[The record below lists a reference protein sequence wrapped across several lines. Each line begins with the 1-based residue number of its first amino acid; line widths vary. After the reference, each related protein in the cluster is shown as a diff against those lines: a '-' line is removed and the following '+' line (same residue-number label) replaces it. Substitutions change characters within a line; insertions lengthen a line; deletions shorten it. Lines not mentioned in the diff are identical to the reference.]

1 MVLSVGLAL
10 LLAGLVLVL
19 SAGLVAVA
27 AGVAVGL
34 GDLLAVCEGD
44 GEGLDGHA
52 VAVALSGLLGLLG
65 MPLGLAPPADELIWL
80 ALTPSVPGAPPL
92 LLLLL
97 PPLLLLLEANPT
109 AEPSCT
115 KAWRSGGTARATP
128 MANTAQAAARPD
140 RSSTSRRSRGWRRA

>member
-10 LLAGLVLVL
+10 LLVGLALVL
-19 SAGLVAVA
+19 SAGLV
-27 AGVAVGL
+27 GVASGRVVGL

-52 VAVALSGLLGLLG
+52 VAVTVPALLGR
-65 MPLGLAPPADELIWL
+65 PLGLAPPADELIWV
-80 ALTPSVPGAPPL
+80 ALTPSVPGAPLLPL
-92 LLLLL
+92 LL
-97 PPLLLLLEANPT
+97 PLLLFEANPT

-140 RSSTSRRSRGWRRA
+140 RSRTSRRSRGWRRA